1 MTQEDK
7 DFIISLAN
15 EMQTQ
20 DTRCTAQPYGLVITN
35 EHIVSGMDSD
45 YSDLF
50 FYLDRDNDTTYYEE
64 DLPEMIADL
73 EGWMDLDE
81 YKDMLSDIDKYN
93 VNTFYR
99 FSMFCDEYIPSE
111 WDKIGYIVQ
120 RTADSTNGCYEGNFF
135 LTEKSAKDY
144 IERNKHNLNKPGT
157 YGVHLYRNPEM
168 ERLYDIIFKLAKE
181 YKVD

>member
-20 DTRCTAQPYGLVITN
+20 DTRGTAQPYGLVITN
-35 EHIVSGMDSD
+35 EHIVSGMN
-45 YSDLF
+45 SDLF
-50 FYLDRDNDTTYYEE
+50 FYLNRANDMEYYED
-64 DLPEMIADL
+64 DLMEMIADL
-73 EGWMDLDE
+73 EDWMEEDE
-81 YKDMLSDIDKYN
+81 YKDMLSDIGKYN
-93 VNTFYR
+93 INTFYR
-99 FSMFCDEYIPSE
+99 FNMFCGEYIPSE

-135 LTEKSAKDY
+135 LTEKSANEY